1 MFHASWWSSGS
12 HNSNCDHVIARM
24 IMIMPFDAN
33 LRTGRCRL
41 STLLRASVQP
51 HNLFCK
57 KEWERVCSGLRLA
70 QIFGRVL
77 KQKSAGKAL
86 KADHYSCC
94 ERPAVCTTTPRAI
107 SWDKGPWGGRNS
119 SCWDQQISPTTLTSD
134 LHKWKAGVEVS
145 HQNKTWFHMVSQC
158 TLTVSPLVV
167 LSKPAYCFCFGTCIK
182 RVPIFLQGAS
192 SGCLTHSK
200 IACGQCSAAGVLSKH
215 GNFLVGRFETKRA
228 NCPSILLVPLLRSAL
243 ELSLEMCRLFSA
255 PQIPHGGTSDPK
267 TSGKSAVGT
276 SQGL

>member
-145 HQNKTWFHMVSQC
+145 HQNKTWFSHGFTMH
-158 TLTVSPLVV
+158 TD
-167 LSKPAYCFCFGTCIK
+167 CFT
-182 RVPIFLQGAS
+182 P
-192 SGCLTHSK
+192 
-200 IACGQCSAAGVLSKH
+200 
-215 GNFLVGRFETKRA
+215 
-228 NCPSILLVPLLRSAL
+228 RSAIKA
-243 ELSLEMCRLFSA
+243 SLLLLLWHMY
-255 PQIPHGGTSDPK
+255 
-267 TSGKSAVGT
+267 
-276 SQGL
+276 